1 MSRIALRS
9 AHTPQA
15 RTLAPRKVFFATYT
29 PRQKTIKFICAVRGV
44 KSAHVVLR
52 DEFYFFAA
60 VRGGKSATLFST
72 HVSRQKTIKFICAV
86 RGVKLCEAFELFCR
100 WRQQNALLAIFH

>member
-1 MSRIALRS
+1 MGFSVCRS
-9 AHTPQA
+9 PLQ
-15 RTLAPRKVFFATYT
+15 TLQSVAAD
-29 PRQKTIKFICAVRGV
+29 
-44 KSAHVVLR
+44 AHVVLR

-72 HVSRQKTIKFICAV
+72 HVPRQKTIKFICAV

-100 WRQQNALLAIFH
+100 WRHQNALLAIFH